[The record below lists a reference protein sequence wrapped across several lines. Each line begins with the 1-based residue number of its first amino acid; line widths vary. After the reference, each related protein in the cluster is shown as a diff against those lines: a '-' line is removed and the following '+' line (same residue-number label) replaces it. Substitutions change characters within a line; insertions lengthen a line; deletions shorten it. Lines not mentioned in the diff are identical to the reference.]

1 MTLTS
6 DLPRGVSVVVPVHGT
21 GDALEELAAR
31 LATVLSASGRKWEVI
46 LVDDGSPESAW
57 KRIEELARREPRVR
71 GITLAR
77 NYGQHNA
84 LLCGLRAAAYD
95 TTVTMDDDL
104 QHPPEE
110 VPRLLARLDEGWDLV
125 YGTPAAAKQ
134 PFWRRLASGLIRA
147 ALARSIGRERAKT
160 VSAFRALRTGNR
172 DAFADFRGP
181 FVSLDVLLSWTS
193 DRATHV
199 EVRHDPRKSGTS
211 SYSFWKLVGHA
222 ADMMTGF
229 STWPLR
235 LASVVGFGFTL
246 FGFAVLV
253 YVIGRFIA
261 AGGSVPGFPFLASII
276 AIFSGAQLF
285 ALGIIGEYL
294 ARVHFRSMERPVYV
308 VRATTPEGPRGAAS

>member
-1 MTLTS
+1 MA
-6 DLPRGVSVVVPVHGT
+6 LPRGVSVVVPVHGS
-21 GDALEELAAR
+21 GDALEEVTRR
-31 LATVLSASGRKWEVI
+31 LSPVLSASGRPWEVI
-46 LVDDGSPESAW
+46 LVDDGSPPEAW
-57 KRIEELARREPRVR
+57 RRIEELARKDPRVH
-71 GITLAR
+71 GITLMR

-84 LLCGLRAAAYD
+84 LLCGLRAAMYD

-104 QHPPEE
+104 QNPPEE
-110 VPRLLARLDEGWDLV
+110 IPKLLARREESWDVV
-125 YGTPAAAKQ
+125 YGAPAVQSQ
-134 PFWRRLASGLIRA
+134 PFWRKIGSGLIRS
-147 ALARSIGRERAKT
+147 ALARSIGKERAKS
-160 VSAFRALRTGNR
+160 VSAFRALRTANR
-172 DAFADFRGP
+172 EAFTDFRGP
-181 FVSLDVLLSWTS
+181 FVSLDVLLAWTT
-193 DRATHV
+193 DRATSV

-211 SYSFWKLVGHA
+211 SYSFWKLAAHA

-246 FGFAVLV
+246 FGFAVLA
-253 YVIGRFIA
+253 YVLGRYIA

-308 VRATTPEGPRGAAS
+308 VRETTPERPRGAAS

>member
-1 MTLTS
+1 MTLTAGAK
-6 DLPRGVSVVVPVHGT
+6 GVSVVVPVHGS
-21 GDALEELAAR
+21 GDALEELARRVSA
-31 LATVLSASGRKWEVI
+31 VLSASGQPWEIV
-46 LVDDGSPESAW
+46 LVDDGSPASAW
-57 KRIEELARREPRVR
+57 ARIEELARREPRVR
-71 GITLAR
+71 GITLMR

-104 QHPPEE
+104 QNPPEE
-110 VPRLLARLDEGWDLV
+110 IPRLLEKKDEGWDLV
-125 YGTPAAAKQ
+125 YGAAAAQSQ
-134 PFWRRLASGLIRA
+134 PFWRKVGSGLIRS
-147 ALARSIGRERAKT
+147 ALARSIGKERAKS
-160 VSAFRALRTGNR
+160 VSAFRALRTANR

-181 FVSLDVLLSWTS
+181 FVSLDVLLAWTT
-193 DRATHV
+193 DRATSV
-199 EVRHDPRKSGTS
+199 EVRHDPRRSGVS
-211 SYSFWKLVGHA
+211 SYSFWKLVAHA
-222 ADMMTGF
+222 GDMMTGF

-246 FGFAVLV
+246 FGLAVLA

-308 VRATTPEGPRGAAS
+308 VREKTPEGRSGAAS

>member
-1 MTLTS
+1 VE
-6 DLPRGVSVVVPVHGT
+6 RGVSVVVPVHGT
-21 GDALEELAAR
+21 GDALEELVTRIAP
-31 LATVLSASGRKWEVI
+31 VLTASGRRWEVI

-57 KRIEELARREPRVR
+57 KRIEGLARQEPRVR

-84 LLCGLRAAAYD
+84 LLCGLRAASFD
-95 TTVTMDDDL
+95 TTITMDDDL

-110 VPRLLARLDEGWDLV
+110 IPRLLARLDEGWDLV
-125 YGTPAAAKQ
+125 YGTPAAPKQ
-134 PFWRRLASGLIRA
+134 PFWRRVASGLIRA

-160 VSAFRALRTGNR
+160 VSAFRALRTANR
-172 DAFADFRGP
+172 DAFTDFRGP
-181 FVSLDVLLSWTS
+181 FVSLDVLLSWTT

-199 EVRHDPRKSGTS
+199 EVRHDPRTSGTS
-211 SYSFWKLVGHA
+211 SYSFWKLVAHA

-308 VRATTPEGPRGAAS
+308 VRATTAEGPGGAAS